1 MLQIKLQQATG
12 WKEETREVYQL
23 TTAGQNKKKK
33 KSAYIPECML
43 KLNISTPMERDRQ
56 ASLTTR
62 HLCFLLIHK
71 LAKLLPTTH
80 LKEQTLPSG
89 LCTYSRTSPDSP
101 SPTHFNYRQCK
112 IFFNYIFFSKLCKT
126 VCQSQNSNHVAFAIW
141 P

>member
-1 MLQIKLQQATG
+1 MEGRDKRGLPVDNCRAKL
-12 WKEETREVYQL
+12 
-23 TTAGQNKKKK
+23 KKK

-112 IFFNYIFFSKLCKT
+112 NFFNYMFFSKLCKT